1 MIEKMEFGGTGH
13 TSTRALFGAAAFWR
27 VSQDE
32 ADRTMAVLEEY
43 GVNHIDTA
51 ASYGDSELRLGPW
64 LKHNRKRVFLATKT
78 EKRGYREAKEELGR
92 SLERLQVD
100 SVDLWQMHI
109 LVDPRD
115 WELAMSEDG
124 ALRAFV
130 EARDEGL
137 VRFLGVTGHGVT
149 TPFMHL
155 KSLERYPFD
164 SVLLPYNY
172 PMLLNAEY
180 KSGFERLAAVCK
192 ERNIALQAIKTLA
205 KGPKREGAKNDHATW
220 YEPLAEAEDIEI
232 AIHWAL
238 GNEQLF
244 INTAGDIGLLPLIL
258 KAFSSFNSKIR
269 DEDMEKFT
277 RAKGM
282 TTLFE

>member
-1 MIEKMEFGGTGH
+1 MIEKKEFGRTGH
-13 TSTRALFGAAAFWR
+13 KSTRALFGAAAFWR
-27 VSQDE
+27 VNQDE

-78 EKRGYREAKEELGR
+78 EKRGYREAKEELSR
-92 SLERLQVD
+92 SLDRLRTD
-100 SVDLWQMHI
+100 SVDLWQMHVLI
-109 LVDPRD
+109 DPGE
-115 WELAMSEDG
+115 WERAMSEDG

-130 EARDEGL
+130 EAREEGL

-149 TPFMHL
+149 TPWMHL
-155 KSLERYPFD
+155 KSLARFPFD

-172 PMLLNAEY
+172 PMLLNPDY
-180 KSGFERLAAVCK
+180 RSGFERLSAVCA
-192 ERNIALQAIKTLA
+192 ERNVALQAIKTIA
-205 KGPKREGAKNDHATW
+205 IGPKKEGTKDGHATW
-220 YEPLAEAEDIEI
+220 YEPLTEERDIEK

-238 GNEQLF
+238 GNGQVF

-258 KAFSSFNSKIR
+258 KACSSVSAR
-269 DEDMEKFT
+269 VSDDDMGSFM
-277 RAKGM
+277 RAKGL
-282 TTLFE
+282 TALFE